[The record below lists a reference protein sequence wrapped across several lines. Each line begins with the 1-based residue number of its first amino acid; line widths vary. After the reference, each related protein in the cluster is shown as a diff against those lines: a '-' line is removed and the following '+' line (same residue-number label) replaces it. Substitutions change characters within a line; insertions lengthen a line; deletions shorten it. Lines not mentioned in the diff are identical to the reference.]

1 MSISSAARGF
11 LPAEEDDEVSFS
23 FVEDDVDD
31 ELEYRP
37 STRLERHHA
46 PTRWRGILCGLSDRH
61 FSIGSI
67 PPAVKITSRAEIVD
81 LSLPLLLLRGGTG
94 GIISAWASLV
104 AFPPAIIS
112 DDDEEEDTAA
122 MGIATDTEALLLL
135 LLQFSDIS
143 FVTSAAAAMVT

>member
-1 MSISSAARGF
+1 MSISSAANGF
-11 LPAEEDDEVSFS
+11 LPAEDDEVSFS

-67 PPAVKITSRAEIVD
+67 PPAVKITSRAEMVD

-104 AFPPAIIS
+104 AFPPAVIS
-112 DDDEEEDTAA
+112 DDEEETAA
-122 MGIATDTEALLLL
+122 VGIATDTEALLLL

>member
-1 MSISSAARGF
+1 MSISSAANGF
-11 LPAEEDDEVSFS
+11 LPAEDDEVSFS

-67 PPAVKITSRAEIVD
+67 PPAVKITSRAEMAD
-81 LSLPLLLLRGGTG
+81 LSLPLLLRGGTG

-104 AFPPAIIS
+104 AFPPAITS
-112 DDDEEEDTAA
+112 DDDEDTAA
-122 MGIATDTEALLLL
+122 MGIATDTEAPLLL

>member
-1 MSISSAARGF
+1 MSISSAANGF
-11 LPAEEDDEVSFS
+11 LVTEDDEVSFS

-61 FSIGSI
+61 LSIGSI
-67 PPAVKITSRAEIVD
+67 PPAVKITSRAEMAD
-81 LSLPLLLLRGGTG
+81 LSLPLLLRGGTG

-104 AFPPAIIS
+104 AFPPAITS
-112 DDDEEEDTAA
+112 DDDEDTAA
-122 MGIATDTEALLLL
+122 MGIATDTEAPLLL